1 MPNTKSSVLGTES
14 GLNPPQQ
21 SGGIQKQLGRLALV
35 AVGLIIVG
43 WLIAN
48 GTIADVLNGEIT
60 VADMWARFNT
70 LTTIFLGI
78 FIEAAA
84 FLLLGVLMSAIIQ
97 VFVTPDMLEKWIP
110 KNRVGA
116 TLMGVFMGMIFP
128 VCECGSV
135 PAARRLM
142 IKGAPVPLGVAF
154 LLAAPVINPV
164 VIASTWVAFDGDPLI
179 VWGRIGFTILIAAVI
194 AIIFSFHPDQLSL
207 LTPTTVENA
216 LGCHIDTPQKKEA
229 VSLSARLRSIVMHS
243 SSEFFEMGQY
253 VVLGAFLAALAQ
265 TVVPQEVLLAIGS
278 SPVSSVLVMMT
289 LAVVLSICSTVD
301 AFVALGF
308 ANTFGAGSILAFL
321 VFGPM
326 IDIKAVL
333 LFTTTFKNRAV
344 TLIVVLVTLMSFL
357 ASIWINLNVG

>member
-1 MPNTKSSVLGTES
+1 MEHTTSSLLDES
-14 GLNPPQQ
+14 KET
-21 SGGIQKQLGRLALV
+21 GGVKHKLGRWALM
-35 AVGLIIVG
+35 AVGLILIA

-48 GTIADVLNGEIT
+48 GTVAAVLSGEIT
-60 VADMWARFNT
+60 TADMWARFNT

-84 FLLLGVLMSAIIQ
+84 FLLLGVLMSAVIQ
-97 VFVTPDMLEKWIP
+97 VFVTPDMLERWIP
-110 KNRVGA
+110 QNRVGA
-116 TLMGVFMGMIFP
+116 TFMGVFLGLVFP

-142 IKGAPVPLGVAF
+142 IKGAPIPLGVAF

-164 VIASTWVAFDGDPLI
+164 VFASTWVAFDGDPLI
-179 VWGRIGFTILIAAVI
+179 VWGRMGLTILIAAVV
-194 AIIFSFHPDQLSL
+194 ALIFSFHPDAVSF
-207 LTPTTVENA
+207 LTPATAENMA
-216 LGCHIDTPQKKEA
+216 LACNVGPVVNTKPVAFK
-229 VSLSARLRSIVMHS
+229 ARLRSIVTHS
-243 SSEFFEMGQY
+243 SSEFFEMGQF

-265 TVVPQEVLLAIGS
+265 TIIPQDVLLAIGS
-278 SPVSSVLVMMT
+278 SPVSSVIVMMT

-333 LFTTTFKNRAV
+333 LFTTTFKQRAV
-344 TLIVVLVTLMSFL
+344 SLIVVLVTLMSFL

>member
-1 MPNTKSSVLGTES
+1 MEHTTSSLLGEQKEKS
-14 GLNPPQQ
+14 
-21 SGGIQKQLGRLALV
+21 QLGRWALM
-35 AVGLIIVG
+35 AIGLIVIA

-48 GTIADVLNGEIT
+48 GTVTAVLSGEIT
-60 VADMWARFNT
+60 TADIWARFNT

-84 FLLLGVLMSAIIQ
+84 FLLLGVLMSAVIQ
-97 VFVTPDMLEKWIP
+97 VFVTPDMLERWIP
-110 KNRVGA
+110 QNRVGA
-116 TLMGVFMGMIFP
+116 TFMGVFLGLVFP

-135 PAARRLM
+135 PAARRLI
-142 IKGAPVPLGVAF
+142 IKGAPIPLGVAF

-164 VIASTWVAFDGDPLI
+164 VFASTWVAFDGDPLI
-179 VWGRIGFTILIAAVI
+179 VWGRIGLTILIAAVV
-194 AIIFSFHPDQLSL
+194 ALIFSFHPDAASF
-207 LTPTTVENA
+207 LTTAIAENMTLACTVEPVAN
-216 LGCHIDTPQKKEA
+216 TKPVPFK
-229 VSLSARLRSIVMHS
+229 ARLRSMVTHS
-243 SSEFFEMGQY
+243 SSEVFEMGQF

-265 TVVPQEVLLAIGS
+265 TIVPQDILLAIGS
-278 SPVSSVLVMMT
+278 NPVSSVIVMMT

-333 LFTTTFKNRAV
+333 LFTTTFKQRAV
-344 TLIVVLVTLMSFL
+344 SLIVVLVTLMSFL